1 MKTKTEYWQDIW
13 QRARSHQHTLVLG
26 AVKAPAAP
34 SDLHVITINCASP
47 SSTIGP
53 LDEAQQQ
60 ILRLLGEAANTL
72 SAPSARTGLRFWLLE
87 DTPDEPY
94 ESRFVAV
101 CNRLA
106 EWDNGRAALCLTGI
120 ESADPATLSM
130 LGTIL
135 QRPDWLQLPLLM
147 LSQKIVGD
155 AVDALAERLRQTS
168 GEDLVL
174 QLSSE
179 PAADLSAASFDWDSL
194 PAEVLRIFRA
204 GAVIGTVFDVEL
216 VARLLEESP
225 GYLFEQLQFGFDAG
239 APFAD
244 LGNGRFGLTPEVVA
258 ELRGQLLPS
267 LLRHWNQRLG
277 VLLGE
282 TQAMEEAPEASA
294 ADVQSAQQAPV
305 NAAPTDEKPREQQQQ
320 PSDHDGK
327 GTEPSKFVNLFEAA
341 PSPQTEPPDAKSE
354 SAPANAQPKPEAVAD
369 NESQPA
375 PNAPPTADR
384 LRAAVHLQEAG
395 EIDAA
400 MVQYLLAVQ
409 ELANRGDTKRAY
421 LVAQEALQSLTQ
433 LPQSEQRALRQAQL
447 LLEIGQLQW
456 QGLGLGEPIT
466 LAQALKTLQ
475 AARSTLP
482 ETASAELLSRLATV
496 TAGVCYDL
504 GDNQSLQAALS
515 DLAATS
521 RILMT
526 AGASL
531 EAACLLSDQA
541 AIYVRQGDPVQ
552 AAHLLDKARELFER
566 LLNAR
571 QNEALAVSELAK
583 VHHLYARLILHAR
596 IRSGREQDA
605 FAMGLEHAQL
615 AEQFLRQTG
624 AKRELGRVWE
634 TAGRL
639 ALQAGR
645 LNPAGEYFSA
655 ALELQKQLGDV
666 TGLARTTAGLAEL
679 CMHTGQLEDALAML
693 SDSVTL
699 NVEKGSPVGLAFNR
713 SALRVLMH
721 AIASQTPENAAL
733 RVTAN
738 ELEHRLQQAEDE
750 FGRIEFTSAPGS
762 R

>member
-1 MKTKTEYWQDIW
+1 MKTEQWQEIW
-13 QRARSHQHTLVLG
+13 QRARSHQHTLVAG
-26 AVKAPAAP
+26 VTRAPAAP
-34 SDLHVITINCASP
+34 SDLHVITINCATP

-53 LDEAQQQ
+53 LGEAQQQ
-60 ILRLLGEAANTL
+60 ILRLLGEEADL
-72 SAPSARTGLRFWLLE
+72 PSAPSVRAGMRFWLLE
-87 DTPDEPY
+87 DTPEAPY
-94 ESRFVAV
+94 ESRLVAV

-106 EWDNGRAALCLTGI
+106 EWDNGRAVLCLTGI
-120 ESADPATLSM
+120 DSADPATLSM

-147 LSQKIVGD
+147 LSQTLAGD
-155 AVDALAERLRQTS
+155 AVVELAERLRQIF
-168 GEDLVL
+168 GEDAVL

-179 PAADLSAASFDWDSL
+179 PAADLSAASFEWDSL
-194 PAEVLRIFRA
+194 PAAVLRTLRA
-204 GAVIGTVFDVEL
+204 GAVIGTEFDVEL
-216 VARLLEESP
+216 VARLLETSA
-225 GYLFEQLQFGFDAG
+225 GDLLEQLQFGFDAG

-244 LGNGRFGLTPEVVA
+244 LGNGRFGLTPEAVA

-277 VLLGE
+277 TLLGE
-282 TQAMEEAPEASA
+282 TETIEDAPEASS
-294 ADVQSAQQAPV
+294 ADGQSAQQAPV
-305 NAAPTDEKPREQQQQ
+305 NAALPEQEPRGPQQQ
-320 PSDHDGK
+320 PSDHKDK
-327 GTEPSKFVNLFEAA
+327 HSEPGTFVDLFESAQ
-341 PSPQTEPPDAKSE
+341 SPQTEPPEAESEPLQTNTQPTPDAAANSE
-354 SAPANAQPKPEAVAD
+354 SQSAANT
-369 NESQPA
+369 S
-375 PNAPPTADR
+375 PTADR
-384 LRAAVHLQEAG
+384 LRAAGHLQEAG
-395 EIDAA
+395 ETDAA
-400 MVQYLLAVQ
+400 IEQYLLAVQ
-409 ELANRGDTKRAY
+409 ELAHRGDAKRAY
-421 LVAQEALQSLTQ
+421 LVAQEALQALAR
-433 LPQSEQRALRQAQL
+433 LPRSEQRALRQAQL

-456 QGLGLGEPIT
+456 QGLGLGEPFT

-504 GDNQSLQAALS
+504 GDHQSLQAALS
-515 DLAATS
+515 DLTATS

-552 AAHLLDKARELFER
+552 AAHLLEKARELFER

-596 IRSGREQDA
+596 IRSGREQEA
-605 FAMGLEHAQL
+605 FAMGLEHAQR
-615 AEQFLRQTG
+615 AEQFLRQAG

-639 ALQAGR
+639 ALQAGG
-645 LNPAGEYFSA
+645 LNEAGEYFSA
-655 ALELQKQLGDV
+655 ALELQKQLEDV

-679 CMHTGQLEDALAML
+679 CIHTGQLEDALAML
-693 SDSVTL
+693 SDSIML

-713 SALRVLMH
+713 STLRVLTQ
-721 AIASQTPENAAL
+721 ALAGQTPENSAL
-733 RVTAN
+733 RGKVN
-738 ELEHRLQQAEDE
+738 ELERRLKQAEDDIGQLA
-750 FGRIEFTSAPGS
+750 FTTARGGR
-762 R
+762 